1 MKNVRRK
8 LKKRS
13 RAQNFGE
20 LEEAFFGLVQKHN
33 ALSESH
39 RKLEK
44 KVGRQ
49 RQQIAASRDDC
60 EPRYYC

>member
-33 ALSESH
+33 ILVKEH
-39 RKLEK
+39 RKLEQ
-44 KVGRQ
+44 KVERQ
-49 RQQIAASRDDC
+49 AIQIAAAIHL
-60 EPRYYC
+60 